1 MSDSVERVCEV
12 CLKEIPTWKS
22 KGTTVCSV
30 TCRFERKKQ
39 KVKEANAKRKT
50 TLSGARPSVDGSL
63 LHSCLANGLGLSPIK
78 CLCRRRIN
86 DAEAQRLVDAGDAVH
101 FSTRLPK
108 FVTGEPLLIVGKRI
122 RTPRSA
128 TLDRT
133 NLERLTET
141 ASAIRAKGKFTDE
154 QLRAMLDAAEL
165 EKRERAHEEKMRME
179 IYGEL
184 TASARQ
190 EWIVHVKAEEYDA
203 AERQAWGRPLFTH
216 YKDERTPG
224 GIGVD
229 VDPLI
234 CSEFEDF
241 ESETEIEIEDSDKSD
256 DERTA
261 EEVLAEYRGV
271 SNATNRC

>member
-1 MSDSVERVCEV
+1 MPEPRFCEV
-12 CLKEIPTWKS
+12 CSSEIPKWKS

-30 TCRFERKKQ
+30 TCRFERRKQ
-39 KVKEANAKRKT
+39 KVKEANEKRKIT
-50 TLSGARPSVDGSL
+50 GSV
-63 LHSCLANGLGLSPIK
+63 LHSCLDNGLGLSPIK
-78 CLCRRRIN
+78 CLCRKRIN
-86 DAEAQRLVDAGDAVH
+86 DAEAQRLVDVGDAVH
-101 FSTRLPK
+101 FMTRLPK

-154 QLRAMLDAAEL
+154 QLRAMHDAAEL

-184 TASARQ
+184 TASARR
-190 EWIVHVKAEEYDA
+190 EWIVHVKADEYDA
-203 AERQAWGRPLFTH
+203 AKHRDWGRPIFSNF
-216 YKDERTPG
+216 KDERTPG

-229 VDPLI
+229 VDPLL
-234 CSEFEDF
+234 CSEFEDR
-241 ESETEIEIEDSDKSD
+241 ESETETKTEIETENSDQSE

-261 EEVLAEYRGV
+261 EQMLAEYEEIER
-271 SNATNRC
+271 